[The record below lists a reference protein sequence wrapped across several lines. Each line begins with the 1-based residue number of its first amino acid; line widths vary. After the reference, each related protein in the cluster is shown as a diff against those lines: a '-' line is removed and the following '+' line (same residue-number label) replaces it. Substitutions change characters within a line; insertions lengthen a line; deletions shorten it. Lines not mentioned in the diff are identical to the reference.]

1 MFEKKPASPT
11 QIKGLY
17 YEKLAFHYLKKQGL
31 KFILNN
37 YYCRLGEI
45 DLVMSDKDCIV
56 FIEVRY
62 RKNAD
67 FGRGLDT
74 INKYK
79 QKKLI
84 KTAQFYLIQEG
95 LYEKVSTSFDV
106 ISISGSNF
114 KPKLSWI
121 KNAFEAR

>member
-1 MFEKKPASPT
+1 MFEKKPASLT

-37 YYCRLGEI
+37 YHCRLGEI

-62 RKNAD
+62 RKNTD
-67 FGRGLDT
+67 FGCGFDTVIKSKQQKTYQDSSILSYSRGTL
-74 INKYK
+74 
-79 QKKLI
+79 
-84 KTAQFYLIQEG
+84 
-95 LYEKVSTSFDV
+95 
-106 ISISGSNF
+106 
-114 KPKLSWI
+114 
-121 KNAFEAR
+121 